1 MNIDLEKLSIFLSPI
16 TLALISLTKLT
27 KNKYVYLVVLL
38 LFLICLSLTILKL
51 GNIILK
57 KESLELY
64 ELTLIPTFCMAM
76 MMFSNVLI
84 YINYSLA
91 NFIWIIFFIMH
102 ISIIFLFTKFEFDN
116 VRYDFI
122 PGYMIVYV
130 GILSA
135 SISGAIF
142 NHQIITNFIL
152 LIGVTGLIYL
162 IPKLVKYCICN
173 KEIYNTP
180 FKMIELAP
188 FSLLYLGVKTN
199 YEVGNIFLD
208 IIFIFVLISTLYGLN
223 IILHLKKQNFN
234 LTLAALSFPL
244 AINTIAIG
252 SFISDFNIV
261 FLTKIYFI
269 YKSIVIIFVIVL
281 ALIFI
286 FINIRNT
293 LVKKALK

>member
-1 MNIDLEKLSIFLSPI
+1 MNIDIEKLSIFLSPI
-16 TLALISLTKLT
+16 TLALISITRLT
-27 KNKYVYLVVLL
+27 KNKYVYLLVLF
-38 LFLICLSLTILKL
+38 LFLISLSLTILKL
-51 GNIILK
+51 LNIVLK

-64 ELTLIPTFCMAM
+64 ELTLIPTFCMSM

-91 NFIWIIFFIMH
+91 NFVWIIFFIMH
-102 ISIIFLFTKFEFDN
+102 VSIIYLFTRFEFDH
-116 VRYDFI
+116 VRHDFI

-152 LIGVTGLIYL
+152 LIGTMGLIYL
-162 IPKLVKYCICN
+162 IPKLVKYCVCDN
-173 KEIYNTP
+173 EIYNTP

-188 FSLLYLGVKTN
+188 FSLFYLGVKTN

-208 IIFIFVLISTLYGLN
+208 IIFVFVLISTLYGVN
-223 IILHLKKQNFN
+223 IILHLKKENFN

-244 AINTIAIG
+244 VINTIAIG
-252 SFISDFNIV
+252 SFISDLNVV
-261 FLTKIYFI
+261 FLTKIFLI
-269 YKSIVIIFVIVL
+269 YKSLILIFVIIL

-286 FINIRNT
+286 FINIKNT
-293 LVKKALK
+293 LVKKV